1 MRVSPEQEM
10 TEFMRHGVTQ
20 NDRSI
25 DVAFLLQYQY
35 RFMEQVGVAPS
46 AVRLKRHAHRRL
58 LHAMWPRGN
67 SEVKMGWIGH
77 LCAGTEGGLFRTILR
92 ALDPNDL
99 DVSSPEYPPCFA
111 FGIPQHPGSYLRIV
125 KYRYAH
131 HWRGLRYRLR
141 AIGYG

>member
-1 MRVSPEQEM
+1 M
-10 TEFMRHGVTQ
+10 TEFMRHGVPQ

-46 AVRLKRHAHRRL
+46 AVSLKRHAHRRW
-58 LHAMWPRGN
+58 LHAMGPRGN
-67 SEVKMGWIGH
+67 PKVKMGWIRH
-77 LCAGTEGGLFRTILR
+77 LFAGTEGGMFRAILR
-92 ALDPNDL
+92 ALDPNHL
-99 DVSSPEYPPCFA
+99 DVSSPEYPPRFV
-111 FGIPQHPGSYLRIV
+111 FGLPQHPGPYLHIV